1 MSETYL
7 AYRDVVAG
15 YAAPVVGPVSFE
27 VHPGEVVALRGPNG
41 SGKSTLLGAL
51 TGGSRVYS
59 GRIER
64 KEGLAV
70 SLQRQIPVKPDGI
83 PLAGHELL
91 RLTGA
96 DRETPPEQLAPL
108 LPLRIDR
115 LSGGQF
121 QFLEVWAC
129 LGSGSDL
136 VILDEPTNNMA
147 PGTIRTLAGLLA
159 ARKPG
164 RAVLVISHERGFV
177 DEVSDRVVE
186 LAP

>member
-7 AYRDVVAG
+7 SFLDVVAG
-15 YAAPVVGPVSFE
+15 YSAPVVGPVSFE
-27 VHPGEVVALRGPNG
+27 VRAGEVVALRGPNG
-41 SGKSTLLGAL
+41 SGKSTLLGVL
-51 TGGSRVYS
+51 TGASRLFA
-59 GRIER
+59 GRIDRRER
-64 KEGLAV
+64 LSIA
-70 SLQRQIPVKPDGI
+70 LQQQHPARLQGI
-83 PLAGHELL
+83 PLAAHELL

-96 DRETPPEQLAPL
+96 DGAKPPDPLAPL

-129 LGSGSDL
+129 LGSRAEL

-147 PGTIRTLAGLLA
+147 PATIRVLAELLA
-159 ARKPG
+159 SRTPR
-164 RAVLVISHERGFV
+164 RAVLIVSHERRFV

-186 LAP
+186 LAA

>member
-1 MSETYL
+1 MSEPYL
-7 AYRDVVAG
+7 AFRDVVAG

-27 VHPGEVVALRGPNG
+27 VRPGEVVALCGPNG

-51 TGGSRVYS
+51 TGASRVFS
-59 GRIER
+59 GRIDRRER
-64 KEGLAV
+64 IRV
-70 SLQRQIPVKPDGI
+70 SLQRQLPARPEGI
-83 PLAGHELL
+83 PLSGRELL
-91 RLTGA
+91 HLTGA
-96 DRETPPEQLAPL
+96 DREAAPDALAPL

-129 LGSGSDL
+129 LGSRADL

-147 PGTIRTLAGLLA
+147 PGTIRTVASLLA
-159 ARKPG
+159 SRKPE
-164 RAVLVISHERGFV
+164 RAILLISHERGFV
-177 DEVSDRVVE
+177 DDVSDRVVE

>member
-1 MSETYL
+1 MNETYL
-7 AYRDVVAG
+7 SYRDVVAG
-15 YAAPVVGPVSFE
+15 YSAPVVGPLSFE
-27 VHPGEVVALRGPNG
+27 VRAGEVVALRGPNG
-41 SGKSTLLGAL
+41 SGKSTILGAL
-51 TGGSRVYS
+51 TGASRLFS

-64 KEGLAV
+64 REGLSIA
-70 SLQRQIPVKPDGI
+70 LQQQHPARLQGI
-83 PLAGHELL
+83 PLAAHELL

-96 DRETPPEQLAPL
+96 DREKPPDPLTPL

-129 LGSGSDL
+129 LGSRAEL

-159 ARKPG
+159 TRTPA
-164 RAVLVISHERGFV
+164 RAVLVISHERRFV
-177 DEVSDRVVE
+177 DDVADRVVE
-186 LAP
+186 LAE